1 MSLTLSCLWERARAG
16 RDRWNNRTAS
26 GIGNKWWREKMFKQI
41 DYTMVVV
48 SDMDRAV
55 EFYRDR
61 LGIPLKFQSPDWTEF
76 QTGATTLALH
86 GGGVTPTGPPAGD
99 PTKQAGSCSIGF
111 NVEDV
116 DKTYEELKAK
126 GIRFVMPP
134 TQREGEGIKLAVCI
148 DPDGLP
154 IAFAQTIAQTAAS

>member
-1 MSLTLSCLWERARAG
+1 
-16 RDRWNNRTAS
+16 
-26 GIGNKWWREKMFKQI
+26 MFTKI

-48 SDMDRAV
+48 SDMQRSV
-55 EFYRDR
+55 EFYRDSLR
-61 LGIPLKFQSPDWTEF
+61 IPLKFQTPEWTEF
-76 QTGATTLALH
+76 ETGATTLALH
-86 GGGVTPTGPPAGD
+86 GGGVASTEPPKGD
-99 PTKQAGSCSIGF
+99 SSKQAGSCSIGF

-134 TQREGEGIKLAVCI
+134 TQREGEGIRLAVCI

-154 IAFAQTIAQTAAS
+154 IAIAQAIAQKAAS

>member
-1 MSLTLSCLWERARAG
+1 
-16 RDRWNNRTAS
+16 
-26 GIGNKWWREKMFKQI
+26 MFKNL

-48 SDMDRAV
+48 SDMDKSVA
-55 EFYRDR
+55 FYRDT

-76 QTGATTLALH
+76 QTGSTTLALH
-86 GGGVTPTGPPAGD
+86 GGGIAPKQPPVGD

-111 NVEDV
+111 NVENV
-116 DKTYEELKAK
+116 DRTYEELKAK

-134 TQREGEGIKLAVCI
+134 AQREGEGIKLAVCT

-154 IAFAQTIAQTAAS
+154 IAFAQTIAKTATN

>member
-1 MSLTLSCLWERARAG
+1 
-16 RDRWNNRTAS
+16 
-26 GIGNKWWREKMFKQI
+26 MFKQI

-48 SDMDRAV
+48 SDMDRSV

-61 LGIPLKFQSPDWTEF
+61 LGIPLKFQSPEWTEF
-76 QTGATTLALH
+76 QTGTTTLALH
-86 GGGVTPTGPPAGD
+86 GGGVVPATPPAGD

-111 NVEDV
+111 NVTDV
-116 DKTYEELKAK
+116 DKTFEELKAR

-154 IAFAQTIAQTAAS
+154 IAFSQTIAQGASK

>member
-1 MSLTLSCLWERARAG
+1 
-16 RDRWNNRTAS
+16 
-26 GIGNKWWREKMFKQI
+26 MFKQI

-48 SDMDRAV
+48 SDMSRSV

-76 QTGATTLALH
+76 QTGTTTLALH
-86 GGGVTPTGPPAGD
+86 GGGIRPTTPPAGD

-111 NVEDV
+111 NVADV

-126 GIRFVMPP
+126 GINFVMPP
-134 TQREGEGIKLAVCI
+134 TQREDEGIKLAVCV

-154 IAFAQTIAQTAAS
+154 IAFAQTVAQGATS

>member
-1 MSLTLSCLWERARAG
+1 
-16 RDRWNNRTAS
+16 
-26 GIGNKWWREKMFKQI
+26 MFKQI

-48 SDMDRAV
+48 SDMSRSV
-55 EFYRDR
+55 EFYHDR

-76 QTGATTLALH
+76 QTGTTTLALH
-86 GGGVTPTGPPAGD
+86 GGGIRPTTPPAGD

-111 NVEDV
+111 NVADV

-126 GIRFVMPP
+126 GINFVMPP
-134 TQREGEGIKLAVCI
+134 TQREDEGIKLAVCV

-154 IAFAQTIAQTAAS
+154 IAFAQTVAQGATS

>member
-1 MSLTLSCLWERARAG
+1 
-16 RDRWNNRTAS
+16 
-26 GIGNKWWREKMFKQI
+26 MFKQI

-48 SDMDRAV
+48 SDMSRSV

-61 LGIPLKFQSPDWTEF
+61 LGITLKFQSPDWTEF
-76 QTGATTLALH
+76 QTGTTTLALH
-86 GGGVTPTGPPAGD
+86 GGGTKSTTPPAGD

-111 NVEDV
+111 NVADV

-126 GIRFVMPP
+126 GITFVMPP
-134 TQREGEGIKLAVCI
+134 TQREGEGIKLAVCV

-154 IAFAQTIAQTAAS
+154 IAFAQTVAQGATS